1 MLRLHKK
8 VACGHKSRAQHEV
21 GLCGTGSENGL
32 QALGKL
38 KGVGR
43 GGAPYGCGKGRC
55 RGGGRNINYVGSGK
69 SKFTAIS
76 D

>member
-1 MLRLHKK
+1 MKGLNKRAFYGNRGKIGRRLGP
-8 VACGHKSRAQHEV
+8 CGSGRDISTEAV
-21 GLCGTGSENGL
+21 DT
-32 QALGKL
+32 L

-55 RGGGRNINYVGSGK
+55 SGGGRNISCGSGK
-69 SKFTAIS
+69 GRITKSVS

>member
-1 MLRLHKK
+1 MWRSNKGAFCGNRGKIGRRL
-8 VACGHKSRAQHEV
+8 GLYGTDRDV
-21 GLCGTGSENGL
+21 GAKAIDT
-32 QALGKL
+32 L

-55 RGGGRNINYVGSGK
+55 SGGGRNISYSSEKGK
-69 SKFTAIS
+69 STKAS